1 MDYITAN
8 RILTKQ
14 YRCSNHCT
22 VIACALVADVNVG
35 KAYQA
40 MKIQANRPRKGG
52 CHGVEK
58 VTEKLAGKRLIPYRS
73 LTEQGLATLHQWSKK
88 LPKKGKFM
96 IFTRGHVSAFIDG
109 VLQDWTNPAFSHRTS
124 GSRAKVLYILQLEE
138 K

>member
-1 MDYITAN
+1 MDYITAD

-14 YRCSNHCT
+14 YRCRNHCT

-40 MKIQANRPRKGG
+40 MKIQAKRPRKGG

-58 VTEKLAGKRLIPYRS
+58 VTEKLAGKRLIPYRAF
-73 LTEQGLATLHQWSKK
+73 ENGTLHQWTKK

-96 IFTRGHVSAFIDG
+96 IFIRGHVCAFIDG